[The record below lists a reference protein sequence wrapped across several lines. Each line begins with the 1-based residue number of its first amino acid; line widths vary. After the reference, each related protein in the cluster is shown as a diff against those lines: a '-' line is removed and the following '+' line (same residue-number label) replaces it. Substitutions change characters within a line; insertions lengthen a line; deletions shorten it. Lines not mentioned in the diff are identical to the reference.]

1 MPESTKPSPDSSSG
15 PSPGDTM
22 EGYSD
27 PTAADEPI
35 DDGSGISEEPLAKG
49 GDSPPVDPP
58 PGGGG
63 TGP

>member
-1 MPESTKPSPDSSSG
+1 MPESTSNPSPEGSS
-15 PSPGDTM
+15 PSPSDTM

-27 PTAADEPI
+27 PTAPAEGIEEP
-35 DDGSGISEEPLAKG
+35 SGIQEEPLQKG

-63 TGP
+63 TGG